1 MNDSRGE
8 MNVSGFVPYTRNGTK
23 DTGRMDEHFGLV
35 SHSSE
40 LPHGFTRGNVLV
52 QHENLYAI
60 DSC

>member
-1 MNDSRGE
+1 

-40 LPHGFTRGNVLV
+40 LPHAFTRGNVLV